1 MGRVAK
7 KRHVDENAA
16 SSDDEVA
23 QPSKKVKTKT
33 TAEANP
39 GKDDEG
45 NSFWT
50 LSPNRRVV
58 IQNFKGKNY
67 INIREYY
74 SDNSGE
80 LKPGKKGIM
89 LTLEQYNLLLAALPA
104 VNTELLSKGHDVPDI
119 FAESPNAPAPK
130 SSTKSPSKEQKRK
143 KKKMNIEATSDEEEA
158 ESD

>member
-7 KRHVDENAA
+7 KKHHIDEDAA
-16 SSDDEVA
+16 SSDNEVA

-33 TAEANP
+33 AAEANP

-45 NSFWT
+45 NPFWT
-50 LSPNRRVV
+50 LSANRRVV
-58 IQNFKGKNY
+58 LQNFKGKNF

-74 SDNSGE
+74 DSNGE

-104 VNTELLSKGHDVPDI
+104 VNAELLSKGHDVPDI
-119 FAESPNAPAPK
+119 FAEPPNAPAPK